1 MESEKTKLIL
11 KDILS
16 KSKSSKEI
24 LPTLSDDQLSELKK
38 ALEIA
43 SEQLKKG
50 TWIGNPDKGGS
61 IGIGALAMAEAD
73 SEIGEQSSSDED
85 TDVEKKEKID
95 EDSVHPSNTGLKT
108 KALADAGKCPM
119 CPPHRVENQ
128 GRNQRSWKEH
138 RDTQYK
144 PKEVLKTESNGQWK
158 IEEIK
163 KDDKPWPGEK
173 PMTATNKVYKPKT
186 DTKGAI
192 TEIDYA
198 MLNPKRKIPQGG
210 TIDYS
215 SGKPVQTIDGK
226 VMKAESANPDPSTG
240 VDLAAAAA
248 RLSARRDP
256 APSART
262 RTKSKCNPLIQKGSY
277 MSELLKTSTNGQWE
291 LLEKKASN
299 EAYHFEH
306 TGVHP
311 YAGGSGNKYAPHWHS
326 FTVKQGRKHV
336 GIATA
341 HDESDNLDVGH
352 VHALEPGHD
361 HDKISA
367 ALQKH
372 LNTHY
377 KKIRALKDQ

>member
-1 MESEKTKLIL
+1 MEIEKTKLIL
-11 KDILS
+11 NDILS
-16 KSKSSKEI
+16 KSKSSKDI
-24 LPTLSDDQLSELKK
+24 LPTLSDDQLSELQDAFKVLSK
-38 ALEIA
+38 NMGPLSYGSA
-43 SEQLKKG
+43 
-50 TWIGNPDKGGS
+50 GGS
-61 IGIGALAMAEAD
+61 MVGSGVVKEEAD

-85 TDVEKKEKID
+85 VDKSEPRET
-95 EDSVHPSNTGLKT
+95 LK
-108 KALADAGKCPM
+108 M
-119 CPPHRVENQ
+119 SE
-128 GRNQRSWKEH
+128 
-138 RDTQYK
+138 
-144 PKEVLKTESNGQWK
+144 NGQWN
-158 IEEIK
+158 ISLK
-163 KDDKPWPGEK
+163 KREH
-173 PMTATNKVYKPKT
+173 KT
-186 DTKGAI
+186 
-192 TEIDYA
+192 
-198 MLNPKRKIPQGG
+198 R
-210 TIDYS
+210 
-215 SGKPVQTIDGK
+215 
-226 VMKAESANPDPSTG
+226 SANPDPSTG